1 MLTYLWEIHEG
12 FSPYGHHT
20 VLQSYKTVP
29 THKAVPPNQRHFCT
43 SVTGKTPPDLID
55 EIVLLCR

>member
-1 MLTYLWEIHEG
+1 MLTYLLEIHKG
-12 FSPYGHHT
+12 FFPYGHHA

-29 THKAVPPNQRHFCT
+29 THRVFFPNQRHLCT